1 MIYTDLLSCLHS
13 QEYFQNKYLK
23 EAVYD
28 DDDKY
33 INFCEEIA
41 KKWIIDTLPLLSDVS
56 SEKIA
61 AKEDTIYN
69 ILRLHDKCSFEC
81 GERDDLIYLY
91 FLYFCGI
98 LPFLHFCGFCGKPD
112 RHGEEKDEGRR
123 LEEKKIEE
131 YLKKL
136 KSYYESKIDLD
147 RKPLFEFLSLYVDII
162 SLQVSDRPKA
172 FRRLKECLTND
183 EEEIIFGAIKREHNL
198 MEDVIKAT
206 SERNDIRKNLLQN
219 IFPETKDKNIEA
231 LNLIKSIMQSKLA
244 RLYYVGDKK
253 AKHKDMIAAALDKK
267 SGYPDNSFALVQQA
281 HSMVNEATEYSGED
295 EEKDHFNNG
304 KIKSRKEKTLLIG
317 TAEKKF
323 VRVID
328 LLDHDQYKGKLINQ
342 EDKVDYERIFGYRIR
357 FEALLGLAYIY
368 YIRGQYSKANKK
380 YNEAEKVVKF
390 FPKGGQQNYLLSVLG
405 INRGRNDLDNGNDQ
419 GYKKAME
426 EFQSVIDKYHDK
438 KYDKKTQSIRQEL
451 GELATLA
458 HNNRGVCYLS
468 KGDDEKAKKEFIQ
481 ALNIDD
487 SSPPC
492 EIQSRNIIL

>member
-206 SERNDIRKNLLQN
+206 
-219 IFPETKDKNIEA
+219 
-231 LNLIKSIMQSKLA
+231 
-244 RLYYVGDKK
+244 
-253 AKHKDMIAAALDKK
+253 
-267 SGYPDNSFALVQQA
+267 
-281 HSMVNEATEYSGED
+281 
-295 EEKDHFNNG
+295 
-304 KIKSRKEKTLLIG
+304 
-317 TAEKKF
+317 
-323 VRVID
+323 
-328 LLDHDQYKGKLINQ
+328 
-342 EDKVDYERIFGYRIR
+342 
-357 FEALLGLAYIY
+357 
-368 YIRGQYSKANKK
+368 
-380 YNEAEKVVKF
+380 
-390 FPKGGQQNYLLSVLG
+390 
-405 INRGRNDLDNGNDQ
+405 
-419 GYKKAME
+419 
-426 EFQSVIDKYHDK
+426 
-438 KYDKKTQSIRQEL
+438 
-451 GELATLA
+451 
-458 HNNRGVCYLS
+458 
-468 KGDDEKAKKEFIQ
+468 
-481 ALNIDD
+481 
-487 SSPPC
+487 
-492 EIQSRNIIL
+492 

>member
-1 MIYTDLLSCLHS
+1 
-13 QEYFQNKYLK
+13 
-23 EAVYD
+23 
-28 DDDKY
+28 
-33 INFCEEIA
+33 
-41 KKWIIDTLPLLSDVS
+41 
-56 SEKIA
+56 
-61 AKEDTIYN
+61 
-69 ILRLHDKCSFEC
+69 
-81 GERDDLIYLY
+81 
-91 FLYFCGI
+91 
-98 LPFLHFCGFCGKPD
+98 
-112 RHGEEKDEGRR
+112 
-123 LEEKKIEE
+123 
-131 YLKKL
+131 
-136 KSYYESKIDLD
+136 
-147 RKPLFEFLSLYVDII
+147 
-162 SLQVSDRPKA
+162 
-172 FRRLKECLTND
+172 
-183 EEEIIFGAIKREHNL
+183 
-198 MEDVIKAT
+198 
-206 SERNDIRKNLLQN
+206 NDIRKNLLQN

-487 SSPPC
+487 SSPLARYNLGILYYKKGEKDRASRLIQNAYNLDPKFRESEKAINDLGNKEKGKNIGKDWIRWWFKKEDQNKPITNRRNRKSLVKLVIFSVLSLLIVASFAKYSYDNLHDYGDIVRGVYHIHQHDEVNTNAFLVLVGVSIAILLLPVVSKLSVGGV
-492 EIQSRNIIL
+492 EIELESESAGFHAVSPSTVAVALSDDGPRNIWLCFFFARYWY